1 MGAGIRMAA
10 RMAKG
15 QPRLNSK
22 MKNYLKEILKT
33 AKTHR
38 FTKNDLE
45 YDATDLVDSW
55 LDEHPLRKSEITGS
69 ARDALIMAVYDE
81 LYQDRVIGPADE
93 GGKVKDAAD
102 RILDGEEVSDVV
114 GEEDAVVEG
123 SEAEFYLE
131 TAEKAISEANEA
143 LRKAIKAASKDN
155 DAKKRLT
162 AIQKDIKSG
171 LAGVMKMWETLA

>member
-1 MGAGIRMAA
+1 MP
-10 RMAKG
+10 KVK
-15 QPRLNSK
+15 LNSRQK
-22 MKNYLKEILKT
+22 KYLNEILKT
-33 AKTHR
+33 AKDHR
-38 FTKNDLE
+38 FTRNDLE
-45 YDATDLVDSW
+45 YDATTLVDSW
-55 LDEHPLRKSEITGS
+55 LEDNPKSDVTGPV
-69 ARDALIMAVYDE
+69 RDALILAVYDE
-81 LYQDRVIGPADE
+81 LYQDRVVGNE
-93 GGKVKDAAD
+93 GGNVKDAAD